1 MTSKERF
8 LAAANCQ
15 PVDRPPIWIMRQ
27 AGRYLPEY
35 RKLKEQY
42 DFVTMVKT
50 PELATEVT
58 LQPLKRFALDAAIV
72 FSDILIVPEAL
83 GQPYHFRDQG
93 GIGMDFALESAADI
107 AKLDD
112 ASAVSEKLTYI
123 ADALKM
129 VRSEVGEEKA
139 VLGFAG
145 SPWTLACYMVEGGSS
160 KDFTRIKALFYQD
173 RKTFDQLMTKLASA
187 CAELLKMQ
195 LAAGADCVQLFDSWA
210 SACAGV
216 DYHEMSLRWIRQII
230 DELPADAPIILFA
243 KGMAHHVD
251 TLSASGAKVLGMDWT
266 VNLPEMR
273 ERAPANIAL
282 QGNLDPT
289 LLSTSPEIVRRAAED
304 LLNAMN
310 NAPGHIVNLGHG
322 ILPSAHVECVETLV
336 NTVVERGAK

>member
-15 PVDRPPIWIMRQ
+15 QLDRPPIWIMRQ

-35 RKLKEQY
+35 RKLKESY

-83 GQPYHFRDQG
+83 GQPYHFRDEG
-93 GIGMDFALESAADI
+93 GIGMDFRLETSADI
-107 AKLDD
+107 EKLLP
-112 ASAVSEKLTYI
+112 ATAVSEKLTYI
-123 ADALKM
+123 AEALRM
-129 VRSEVGEEKA
+129 VDSEVGRDKA

-160 KDFTRIKALFYQD
+160 KDFTRIKALFYED
-173 RKTFDQLMTKLASA
+173 RNLFEQLMTKLTAA

-195 LAAGADCVQLFDSWA
+195 LIAGADCVQLFDSWA
-210 SACAGV
+210 SACPGT
-216 DYHEMSLRWIRQII
+216 DYHDMSLRWIRQII
-230 DELPADAPIILFA
+230 EQLPEGAPIILFA

-251 TLSASGAKVLGMDWT
+251 SLATSGAKVLGMDWS
-266 VNLPEMR
+266 VDLPEMR
-273 ERAPANIAL
+273 ERAPAHIAL
-282 QGNLDPT
+282 QGNLDPA
-289 LLSTSPEIVRRAAED
+289 LLSTNPGVVRTAAQE
-304 LLNAMN
+304 LLAGMN
-310 NAPGHIVNLGHG
+310 HAPGHIVNLGHG
-322 ILPSAHVECVETLV
+322 ILPSAKIECVEALV
-336 NTVVERGAK
+336 ETVVASGK